1 MAKPACA
8 GSCGRAAS
16 APAQAGGAP
25 PGGWRLKPRL
35 GVQARLRGLV
45 AGGLCARAGGRPPP
59 SRGFSRQATGT
70 ADDSAALTLRVVA
83 QLQALY
89 LPILRR

>member
-1 MAKPACA
+1 MWCGVRRM
-8 GSCGRAAS
+8 GSGDE
-16 APAQAGGAP
+16 
-25 PGGWRLKPRL
+25 
-35 GVQARLRGLV
+35 V
-45 AGGLCARAGGRPPP
+45 AVP
-59 SRGFSRQATGT
+59 SRGFRRQATGT